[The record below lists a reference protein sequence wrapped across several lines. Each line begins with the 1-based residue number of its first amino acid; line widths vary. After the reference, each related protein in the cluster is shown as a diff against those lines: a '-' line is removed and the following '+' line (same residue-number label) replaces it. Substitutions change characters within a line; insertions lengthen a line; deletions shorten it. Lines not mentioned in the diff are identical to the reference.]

1 MEETPFLKVGLLP
14 NHQPRRATGA
24 FPVAIQ
30 KENLK

>member
-1 MEETPFLKVGLLP
+1 MEEKPFLTDWLLP